1 MELVAIDEDDL
12 DDVLELNQRCTPHV
26 GTLDRAR
33 LDRIVEQCRL
43 ALRSRDGSGALAGF
57 VLVLGEGAD
66 YDSPNYRWFAER
78 HDAFR
83 YVDRVAVDGAVRRS
97 GLGRALYRAVF
108 EHARAAGVAL
118 VTAEVNVE
126 PPNPTSMRFHE
137 SFGFAEVGRQDTYDG
152 TVRVALLEAP
162 VG

>member
-1 MELVAIDEDDL
+1 VELVAIGEDDL

-26 GTLDRAR
+26 GALDRVR
-33 LDRIVEQCRL
+33 LDRIVGQCRL
-43 ALRSRDGSGALAGF
+43 ALRSRTGSGALAGF

-66 YDSPNYRWFAER
+66 YDSPNYRWFDQR
-78 HDAFR
+78 HDSFR
-83 YVDRVAVDGAVRRS
+83 YVDRIAVHGAERRS

-108 EHARAAGVAL
+108 DHARTAGVAR
-118 VTAEVNVE
+118 VCAEVNVE

-137 SFGFAEVGRQDTYDG
+137 SFGFAEVGRQDTYGG

-162 VG
+162 VA